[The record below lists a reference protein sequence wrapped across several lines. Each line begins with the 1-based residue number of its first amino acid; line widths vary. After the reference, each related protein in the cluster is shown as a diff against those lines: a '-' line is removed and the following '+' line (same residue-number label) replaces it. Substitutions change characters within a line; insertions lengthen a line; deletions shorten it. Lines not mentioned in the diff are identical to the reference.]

1 MITISNLEFT
11 SDINLVSILNVLTK
25 SRVVNIS
32 TTNDHTI
39 HVIYYI
45 LTIKSSKISI
55 MTKTPISDPMLRN
68 LAETLRH
75 RVANLLEGL
84 RVERHISIR
93 NLVPQLSIG
102 DKTLQRV

>member
-1 MITISNLEFT
+1 
-11 SDINLVSILNVLTK
+11 
-25 SRVVNIS
+25 
-32 TTNDHTI
+32 
-39 HVIYYI
+39 
-45 LTIKSSKISI
+45 
-55 MTKTPISDPMLRN
+55 MTKKPISDPMLRN

-75 RVANLLEGL
+75 RVSNLLEGM

>member
-1 MITISNLEFT
+1 
-11 SDINLVSILNVLTK
+11 
-25 SRVVNIS
+25 
-32 TTNDHTI
+32 
-39 HVIYYI
+39 
-45 LTIKSSKISI
+45 
-55 MTKTPISDPMLRN
+55 MTKKPISDPMLRN